1 MRAKEFILKED
12 ILNEADWNKVKS
24 AILGGVLSLSALGA
38 PNLQAK
44 DIASM
49 SGEEIKQYVI
59 QNSQVKNKQEILDV
73 INMLGQD
80 RKREQPPTTQP
91 TAAPVAKPA
100 PVATSTAT
108 PVAKPAPVAT
118 PPATPTATPVAKPA
132 PVATPPATPTATP
145 VAKPAPVATP
155 TATPVAT
162 PPATPPA
169 TPTSTDIKGL
179 NWNMSG
185 PEVSAKL
192 EELGISSWNQS
203 SSLKTNPNGISNIE
217 GGNLTYGGINFGQ
230 SNGQVS
236 LLDGK
241 LASIY
246 CVLDPSEFN
255 EAVKV
260 YATKFGSPKIETDQ
274 VQNKAGTKFDRTT
287 AIFKT
292 ADTIVT
298 IRTTGGL
305 GRIDRGS
312 IEIRSTASLV
322 THAQRD
328 AAEVEKKSKD
338 F

>member
-1 MRAKEFILKED
+1 MRANEFILKEE
-12 ILNEADWNKVKS
+12 ILNEVDWNKVKS

-44 DIASM
+44 DIANM
-49 SGEEIKQYVI
+49 TGEEIKQYVI
-59 QNSQVKNKQEILDV
+59 QKGVIKDKQQMTDLVKELDRV
-73 INMLGQD
+73 YGNT
-80 RKREQPPTTQP
+80 PTATTAPIAQP
-91 TAAPVAKPA
+91 TAKP
-100 PVATSTAT
+100 AT
-108 PVAKPAPVAT
+108 PVATPTAT
-118 PPATPTATPVAKPA
+118 PTAKPATPTATPV
-132 PVATPPATPTATP
+132 
-145 VAKPAPVATP
+145 
-155 TATPVAT
+155 
-162 PPATPPA
+162 A

-203 SSLKTNPNGISNIE
+203 SSLKTNPNGISNIQ

-230 SNGQVS
+230 RNGEVR

-260 YATKFGSPKIETDQ
+260 YATKFGSPKVETDQ

-305 GRIDRGS
+305 GRIDTGS

>member
-80 RKREQPPTTQP
+80 RKREQPPIAQ
-91 TAAPVAKPA
+91 
-100 PVATSTAT
+100 
-108 PVAKPAPVAT
+108 
-118 PPATPTATPVAKPA
+118 PTATPVAKPA

-155 TATPVAT
+155 AVKPAPVATPVAT

-169 TPTSTDIKGL
+169 TSTSTDIKGL

-230 SNGQVS
+230 RNGEVH
-236 LLDGK
+236 LIDGK

-260 YATKFGSPKIETDQ
+260 YATKFGNPKIETDQ

-328 AAEVEKKSKD
+328 AAEVEKKSRD

>member
-80 RKREQPPTTQP
+80 RKREQPPI
-91 TAAPVAKPA
+91 
-100 PVATSTAT
+100 
-108 PVAKPAPVAT
+108 
-118 PPATPTATPVAKPA
+118 ATPTATPVAKPA
-132 PVATPPATPTATP
+132 PVATPPATPT
-145 VAKPAPVATP
+145 
-155 TATPVAT
+155 
-162 PPATPPA
+162 A

-312 IEIRSTASLV
+312 IEIRSSASLV
-322 THAQRD
+322 AHAHRD

>member
-80 RKREQPPTTQP
+80 RKREQPPI
-91 TAAPVAKPA
+91 
-100 PVATSTAT
+100 ATPTAT

-155 TATPVAT
+155 
-162 PPATPPA
+162 PATPTA

-312 IEIRSTASLV
+312 IEIRSSASLV
-322 THAQRD
+322 AHAHRD

>member
-100 PVATSTAT
+100 PVATS
-108 PVAKPAPVAT
+108 
-118 PPATPTATPVAKPA
+118 TATPVAKPA

>member
-1 MRAKEFILKED
+1 MRAKEFILKEE
-12 ILNEADWNKVKS
+12 ILNEVDWNKVKS
-24 AILGGVLSLSALGA
+24 AILGGVLSLSTLGA

-44 DIASM
+44 DIANM
-49 SGEEIKQYVI
+49 TGEEIKQYVI
-59 QNSQVKNKQEILDV
+59 QKGVIKDKQQMTDLVKELDRV
-73 INMLGQD
+73 YGN
-80 RKREQPPTTQP
+80 TP
-91 TAAPVAKPA
+91 TATTAPIAQ
-100 PVATSTAT
+100 
-108 PVAKPAPVAT
+108 
-118 PPATPTATPVAKPA
+118 PTATPVAKPA

-155 TATPVAT
+155 AVKPAPVATPVAT

-169 TPTSTDIKGL
+169 TSTSTDIKGL

-230 SNGQVS
+230 RNGEVH
-236 LLDGK
+236 LIDGK

-260 YATKFGSPKIETDQ
+260 YATKFGNPKIETDQ

-328 AAEVEKKSKD
+328 AAEVEKKSRD